1 MGKLPIETP
10 SLFGENLYP
19 TAKEI
24 MERQQDA
31 PWTAQEIPVDK
42 DTNDYRK
49 GLDETR
55 LNAVTIILQSF
66 VEIEQAVGDVWS
78 EMASW
83 YPHSEIEGLCKEIAR
98 METSV
103 HAFFYQKMSDTLNI
117 PPETIKKNQEDTKV
131 IREKLAF
138 LKKITKD
145 ISKDKLLTKATLALT
160 EQVLLFSNF
169 TILRSF
175 KSNGHKYIMNTLF
188 GVDYVIRDEEIHGVA
203 ATYLHNTRLK
213 EMQIADPK
221 FDLDKHH
228 KNVLKLVK
236 EVIGHEDDMIDF
248 IFPGTSPI
256 NGITGAQIKV
266 FIRSRANNVLNDL
279 GFDSLYEI
287 DENPIADWFY
297 KGTKSIRIHDFFV
310 SGTTQ
315 YSRKWDFDA
324 FSALSFITGKPN
336 E

>member
-1 MGKLPIETP
+1 
-10 SLFGENLYP
+10 
-19 TAKEI
+19 
-24 MERQQDA
+24 MEKQQDS

-42 DTNDYRK
+42 DIQDYRQK
-49 GLDETR
+49 LNETQ

-66 VEIEQAVGDVWS
+66 VEIEQAVGEVWG

-83 YPHSEIEGLCKEIAR
+83 YPHSDIEGVCKEISR

-103 HAFFYQKMSDTLNI
+103 HAFFYQKMADTLNI
-117 PPETIKKNQEDTKV
+117 PPEVIKKNQEETKV

-138 LKKITKD
+138 LKEITRDVAKN
-145 ISKDKLLTKATLALT
+145 KLLTKATLALT

-169 TILRSF
+169 AVLRSF

-188 GVDYVIRDEEIHGVA
+188 GVDYVINDEEIHGVT
-203 ATYLHNTRLK
+203 ATFLHNTRLK
-213 EMQIADPK
+213 EEMEANPE

-228 KNVLKLVK
+228 ADIISLVK
-236 EVIGHEDDMIDF
+236 EVVSHEDDMIDF
-248 IFPGTSPI
+248 IFPGNATI
-256 NGITGAQIKV
+256 NDITGSQVKS
-266 FIRSRANNVLNDL
+266 FIRSRVNDVLNDL
-279 GFDSLYEI
+279 GFEGYYTVNS
-287 DENPIADWFY
+287 NPIGDWFY

-315 YSRKWDFDA
+315 YSRKWQTER
-324 FSALSFITGKPN
+324 FSALPFILGETS